1 MGGANADRYTDG
13 RSNYAATEAGGAGS
27 KHPERVQPGFDAR
40 GTRGVRVGG
49 TDRHGGPAG
58 GATGRIVGLVVPYRT
73 LWADTERAEEK
84 TELGDQFGEILLKAY
99 REEAYVDPKAFL
111 SGLSEG
117 ELETVQ
123 HVHWLA
129 DPIKVGSLTEEGA
142 LNLLMPPAAQVD
154 LNHDSFTQSGA
165 AYGFRFPDSTAPPE
179 VVAAWDE
186 ATADLSPSDRMMYE
200 FQMKLP
206 VLIGEHRLASR
217 RHVLASTRA
226 RRPRLSESDGVRDVL
241 LRRRRAE
248 SHRLPGGLQERHR
261 SGTIRER
268 HVVLVRIPPD
278 TGGAGG
284 GVIGLRVRCAVPGG
298 VWFSLANRLARYE
311 WEEPPYREAA
321 LQTSSTTVTRPTTS

>member
-1 MGGANADRYTDG
+1 M
-13 RSNYAATEAGGAGS
+13 
-27 KHPERVQPGFDAR
+27 
-40 GTRGVRVGG
+40 
-49 TDRHGGPAG
+49 
-58 GATGRIVGLVVPYRT
+58 GLVVPYRT

-206 VLIGEHRLASR
+206 VLIANIVLHPDGTFSHQREPGDPDYQNPMASATYSYVDAVQNRIDYLEDFKNDIDPVRFEKDMSFWCEFRRTLGE
-217 RHVLASTRA
+217 
-226 RRPRLSESDGVRDVL
+226 
-241 LRRRRAE
+241 
-248 SHRLPGGLQERHR
+248 Q
-261 SGTIRER
+261 
-268 HVVLVRIPPD
+268 
-278 TGGAGG
+278 GA
-284 GVIGLRVRCAVPGG
+284 A
-298 VWFSLANRLARYE
+298 
-311 WEEPPYREAA
+311 
-321 LQTSSTTVTRPTTS
+321 